1 LSILPKREY
10 VILLDVEQMSPFP
23 PLKSLA
29 NNSKLR
35 ENIARVRQAE
45 VFLAILLAIFYLKI
59 GQAFWRRR
67 MR

>member
-1 LSILPKREY
+1 
-10 VILLDVEQMSPFP
+10 MSPFL

-35 ENIARVRQAE
+35 ENIARVRQVE
-45 VFLAILLAIFYLKI
+45 VLLAIFLVIFYLKI

>member
-1 LSILPKREY
+1 MLPKREY
-10 VILLDVEQMSPFP
+10 AILLDVDKMSPFL

-35 ENIARVRQAE
+35 ENIARVRQVE
-45 VFLAILLAIFYLKI
+45 VLLAIFLVIFYLKI
-59 GQAFWRRR
+59 GEAFCRRG